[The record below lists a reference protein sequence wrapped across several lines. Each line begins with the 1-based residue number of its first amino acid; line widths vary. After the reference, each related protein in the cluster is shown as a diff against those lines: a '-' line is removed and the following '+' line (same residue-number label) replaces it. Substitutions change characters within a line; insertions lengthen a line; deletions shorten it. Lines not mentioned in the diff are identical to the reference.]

1 MPFIT
6 LSRTHPRA
14 WVTLS
19 GCNFRC
25 RGCFSIARERVGSPM
40 HPKEVSALV
49 SKACH
54 RFHGSPPEEVVLTGG
69 EPTLDGR
76 FLLDLAGSLETD
88 RLTLATNGSLLG
100 PDLLEGL
107 IDLGLAQLMI
117 DLKALDEELH
127 LWYTGR
133 TNREVLANIDRCVG
147 RVPVIVNTLYIP
159 GIVDLGEV
167 GKMADYLAALQGDL
181 ELRVNPYRSELARGD
196 LSREPTVEEMDRAD
210 RLARGYLRNGGVSRS
225 CLRESEGTSSSWIT
239 VFPDGTHEIRGVNH
253 SYREENRRRFRRS
266 PPG

>member
-40 HPKEVSALV
+40 RPKEVSALV

-107 IDLGLAQLMI
+107 IDLGL
-117 DLKALDEELH
+117 
-127 LWYTGR
+127 
-133 TNREVLANIDRCVG
+133 
-147 RVPVIVNTLYIP
+147 
-159 GIVDLGEV
+159 
-167 GKMADYLAALQGDL
+167 
-181 ELRVNPYRSELARGD
+181 
-196 LSREPTVEEMDRAD
+196 
-210 RLARGYLRNGGVSRS
+210 
-225 CLRESEGTSSSWIT
+225 
-239 VFPDGTHEIRGVNH
+239 
-253 SYREENRRRFRRS
+253 
-266 PPG
+266 